1 MNESSAMEV
10 TLLQAFETTQPS
22 SAHWTADDAAWATRL
37 ANSDMQGQSK
47 RAGPSSKTDDESY
60 IARRAHHAMQ
70 RLLPREA
77 MLATWLQQGLR
88 ARASGGSWLAL
99 TVLATCAL
107 GLLADSIG
115 SAQRINLLAPPLWL
129 VLLWNALVYLL
140 LMGQWV
146 THRFQ
151 SERRPGAVT
160 RWAQQWM
167 QRWTQRWTKK
177 GLRPP
182 RAQSAGHASPALS
195 AFAALWMRRSAPLAL
210 SRAAVLLHA
219 GSAALALG
227 LIGGMYLRGLVL
239 DYRASWESTFLSAQT
254 AHAALSIL
262 LYPAAAAAHIELPN
276 LAAFEALRDTA
287 HYAPQTTQS
296 ARPDGGSGAAW
307 IHLYA
312 VTLGLFV
319 VLPRTLLML
328 CSALRVRWK
337 AQHIALPW
345 SDEYFARLLRQRHGR
360 EASVRVVP
368 YASAPSEQ
376 ALAGLR
382 AALAQTLGAELDFSV
397 AAAVAYGAQDDA
409 SVTSGLPV
417 GTSLAVALFDLTATP
432 EAENHGRFVQQLAA
446 LVSTLAVIDE
456 SGFQRR
462 FAATPQRLSQRQDAW
477 RAWAGALGTQP
488 VFVNLDQPDLR
499 ATERDLLAALHCPV
513 RTPPA

>member
-1 MNESSAMEV
+1 MNESSAIEV
-10 TLLQAFETTQPS
+10 TLLQAFETAQPS

-47 RAGPSSKTDDESY
+47 RAGLSSKTDDESY

-77 MLATWLQQGLR
+77 MLATGLQQGLR
-88 ARASGGSWLAL
+88 ALASGGSWLAL
-99 TVLATCAL
+99 TVLVACAL
-107 GLLADSIG
+107 GLLADSMG

-146 THRFQ
+146 TQRFQ
-151 SERRPGAVT
+151 RERRPGAVT

-167 QRWTQRWTKK
+167 QRGTQK

-182 RAQSAGHASPALS
+182 RAQSAGHAGPALS
-195 AFAALWMRRSAPLAL
+195 AFAVLWMRRSAPLAL
-210 SRAAVLLHA
+210 TRAAVLLHA

-239 DYRASWESTFLSAQT
+239 DYRASWESTFLSART
-254 AHAALSIL
+254 AHAALSVL
-262 LYPAAAAAHIELPN
+262 LYPAAAAADIELPN
-276 LAAFEALRDTA
+276 LAAFEALRETA
-287 HYAPQTTQS
+287 QRTPQTTRS
-296 ARPDGGSGAAW
+296 ARPDGGSGAPW

-328 CSALRVRWK
+328 FSALRVRWK
-337 AQHIALPW
+337 ARHVALPW
-345 SDEYFARLLRQRHGR
+345 SDDYFARLLRRRHGR
-360 EASVRVVP
+360 EASIRVSP

-409 SVTSGLPV
+409 PVLAGLPA

-432 EAENHGRFVQQLAA
+432 EVENHGSFVQQLAT
-446 LVSTLAVIDE
+446 LVNTLAVIDE

-462 FAATPQRLSQRQDAW
+462 FAATPQRLNQRRDAW
-477 RAWAGALGTQP
+477 RAWARALAIQP
-488 VFVNLDQPDLR
+488 VFVNLDQPDLT
-499 ATERDLLAALHCPV
+499 AAEHDLLAALQSSA